1 MKVESGCF
9 SLLPRN
15 LCPSGFL
22 PPGHP
27 SPRTLPGTWRVG
39 FEEIH
44 LELCF
49 CHPGPPASHLGK
61 AVLKKPSFWC
71 VGVVWSWRASTAAC
85 QGQGRQ
91 VQTLMVHRIDL
102 SFRCFLQHQSRIQV
116 WLYEQVSMRIEGCT
130 IGFDEYMNL
139 VLDGAEE
146 IHSKT
151 KSRKRLSRIKLKG
164 DKITLLESVS
174 N

>member
-1 MKVESGCF
+1 MAPGPAPGSPSASRHLGT
-9 SLLPRN
+9 
-15 LCPSGFL
+15 PSG
-22 PPGHP
+22 
-27 SPRTLPGTWRVG
+27 PR
-39 FEEIH
+39 F
-44 LELCF
+44 
-49 CHPGPPASHLGK
+49 S
-61 AVLKKPSFWC
+61 S
-71 VGVVWSWRASTAAC
+71 ASTETKEVR
-85 QGQGRQ
+85 GQGRQ